1 MWKKVVLVITIA
13 AIAKTCIDLLEEPK
27 SDVRI
32 FSVDELKQMTTE
44 KNLYLS
50 ILGEIFFLLKQD
62 FKTILKYNLYQICF
76 QVVFMT

>member
-1 MWKKVVLVITIA
+1 MWKKVVLVIIIA

-50 ILGEIFFLLKQD
+50 ILGENFF
-62 FKTILKYNLYQICF
+62 Y
-76 QVVFMT
+76 

>member
-1 MWKKVVLVITIA
+1 MWKKVVLAIIIA
-13 AIAKTCIDLLEEPK
+13 IIAKTCIDLLDEPK

-50 ILGEIFFLLKQD
+50 ILGKKIFLLKAR
-62 FKTILKYNLYQICF
+62 FKTRIK
-76 QVVFMT
+76 